1 MAYIGKVG
9 GGLCESRFVMMSS
22 TEMCSLQNEFGACGF
37 PLGSDHSAVGNVS
50 DCTTQHCPGCLN
62 IQWTPLLLS

>member
-1 MAYIGKVG
+1 M
-9 GGLCESRFVMMSS
+9 MMSS